1 MNAGQYT
8 FIKSLKKS
16 ANCKNNLLILRK
28 SCGHLGRAKDF
39 RMNLDKAKKRIA
51 KQVKKGFNGY
61 PQVALEYF
69 GQTTDVATEV
79 VISFILEEGAE
90 PQEQKFVSKTNVRE
104 DEAIQSI
111 MLKIIERAEANTVS
125 EVEGTSKL

>member
-1 MNAGQYT
+1 
-8 FIKSLKKS
+8 
-16 ANCKNNLLILRK
+16 
-28 SCGHLGRAKDF
+28 
-39 RMNLDKAKKRIA
+39 MNLDKAKKRIA

-79 VISFILEEGAE
+79 IISFILEEGAE